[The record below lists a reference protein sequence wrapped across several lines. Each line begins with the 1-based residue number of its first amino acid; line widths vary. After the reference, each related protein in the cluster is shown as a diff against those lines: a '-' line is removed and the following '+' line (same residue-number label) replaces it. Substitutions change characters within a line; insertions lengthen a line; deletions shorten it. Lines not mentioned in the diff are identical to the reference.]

1 MSSIKVLVSDYIS
14 KNAINLLKNKG
25 LIVDERPEIPHE
37 ELRRIIG
44 QYHVLIVRSR
54 TKVTRDIIDS
64 GRNLKIIARAGV
76 GLDNIDVEYAR
87 SKGITVLN
95 APEAPTIAVAEL
107 TIGLMISIARGI
119 CLGNMALKEGRW
131 IKKQLMGFELYGK
144 TLGIIGFG
152 RIGKEVAKRAKAF
165 GMNVIAIS
173 KEDISRE
180 ARELGVE
187 VAKNLDDLLRKSDI
201 ITLHVPLTPETYHM
215 ISEREFN
222 MMKDGVIIINT
233 ARGAVIDGKALLKA
247 LKSGKVYAAGLDV
260 YEHEPPQE
268 DWEWE
273 LVKHPRVIAVP
284 HIGAQTREAQ
294 EKAGMIIAEKIL
306 KTLNIS

>member
-1 MSSIKVLVSDYIS
+1 MSSIKVLVSDPIS
-14 KNAINLLKNKG
+14 ENAINLLKSKG
-25 LIVDERPEIPHE
+25 LIVDEKPEISHE
-37 ELRRIIG
+37 ELKRIIE

-76 GLDNIDVEYAR
+76 GLDNIDVEYAK
-87 SKGITVLN
+87 SKGITILN

-107 TIGLMISIARGI
+107 TIGLMIAIARGI
-119 CLGNMALKEGRW
+119 CLGNMALKEGKW

-173 KEDISRE
+173 RRDISRE

-187 VAKNLDDLLRKSDI
+187 AAKDLDDLLRKSDI
-201 ITLHVPLTPETYHM
+201 ITLHVPLTPKTYHM
-215 ISEREFN
+215 IGEREFSI
-222 MMKDGVIIINT
+222 MKDGVVIINT

-273 LVKHPRVIAVP
+273 LIRHPRVIAVP

-306 KTLNIS
+306 KTLNIK

>member
-1 MSSIKVLVSDYIS
+1 MSSIKVLVSDPIS
-14 KNAINLLKNKG
+14 ENAINLLKSKG
-25 LIVDERPEIPHE
+25 LIVDEKPEISHE
-37 ELRRIIG
+37 ELKRIIE

-76 GLDNIDVEYAR
+76 GLDNIDVEYAK
-87 SKGITVLN
+87 SKGITILN

-107 TIGLMISIARGI
+107 TIGLMIAIARGI

-173 KEDISRE
+173 RRDISRE

-187 VAKNLDDLLRKSDI
+187 VAKDLDDLLRKSDI
-201 ITLHVPLTPETYHM
+201 ITLHVPLTPKTYHM
-215 ISEREFN
+215 IGEREFSI
-222 MMKDGVIIINT
+222 MKDGVVIINT

-273 LVKHPRVIAVP
+273 LIRHPRVIAVP

-306 KTLNIS
+306 KTLNIK